1 MRPLATDP
9 GKDDRLPARALSAG
23 TYRKGFQMQFRTVG
37 ERSVAIGLAVVV
49 SLASVGAVSGAPKAA
64 GGSSTTKPAPKLCLG
79 AVDPFDRAVQKAGF
93 FAIAGKDGELTKEEF
108 QEALG
113 KTSEKTFLRSFDT
126 YTALLRF
133 DKDKNSKIDWVEA
146 EAYRLDLRKRVLAAF
161 DANKDSKL
169 KGSERE
175 AANRALAS
183 GRFARGRRR
192 GGGGRA
198 GFMEKYDTDG
208 DGEFSEDERNAMRQA
223 FRKRALDKYDKD
235 GDGELSAEER
245 RAMRRDR
252 GGMWAAATER
262 WRLQHFD
269 LDADGKLSEAEA
281 AEHKAFQEKFRA
293 MGKTLDVR
301 FNDLNGDGEVSAEER
316 RQIGREW
323 AKSAFQMMALA
334 AAYMDRDGDGEVS
347 TEEREGFGKRVQTGM
362 IKWMEDFGKEFDA
375 DTNGRLDKTERGA
388 FLVGLRK
395 NIETRVKRFDADRDG
410 RLAPPEAI
418 ELIKEFAREID
429 ITPSKHKD
437 PDKTGDGR

>member
-1 MRPLATDP
+1 M
-9 GKDDRLPARALSAG
+9 
-23 TYRKGFQMQFRTVG
+23 YFRIVG
-37 ERSVAIGLAVVV
+37 ERSVVVLLAVVV
-49 SLASVGAVSGAPKAA
+49 ALASVGGVLGAPKPADKPTIA
-64 GGSSTTKPAPKLCLG
+64 KPAPKLCLG
-79 AVDPFDRAVQKAGF
+79 AVDPFDRATQKTGF
-93 FAIAGKDGELTKEEF
+93 FAIAGKDGELTGEEF
-108 QEALG
+108 RRA
-113 KTSEKTFLRSFDT
+113 SEKEMSTKTFLRSFDT
-126 YTALLRF
+126 FAALLRF

-146 EAYRLDLRKRVLAAF
+146 QAYRLDLRKRVMSAF
-161 DANKDSKL
+161 DANKDSRL
-169 KGSERE
+169 KGPERE

-183 GRFARGRRR
+183 GKFAR
-192 GGGGRA
+192 GGGGRTSGRA
-198 GFMEKYDTDG
+198 DFMDKYDTDG
-208 DGEFSEDERNAMRQA
+208 DGQLSEEERNAMREA
-223 FRKRALDKYDKD
+223 FRKRAIGKYDKD
-235 GDGELSAEER
+235 GDGKLSEEER
-245 RAMRRDR
+245 RAMRKDR

-269 LDADGKLSEAEA
+269 LDGDGKLSEAEE
-281 AEHKAFQEKFRA
+281 AEQKEFQGQFRA
-293 MGKTLDVR
+293 MGKALDVR
-301 FNDLNGDGEVSAEER
+301 FNDLDGDGEVSIEER
-316 RQIGREW
+316 RKIGAEW
-323 AKSAFQMMALA
+323 RKSALQMMAMA
-334 AAYMDRDGDGEVS
+334 ATYMDQNGDGEIS